1 MEVSM
6 KTTSLAALVAVAV
19 LVAAPMSGLAATSR
33 TRTTHVRVIMGKPGT
48 FEFVLSKKRVPKGK
62 VIFKLVNKGQIAHDF
77 AIHGKKSKKIQPAK
91 TGSLTVRFRRAGR
104 YPYKCT
110 VPGHAEAGMKGVLKV
125 Y

>member
-1 MEVSM
+1 M
-6 KTTSLAALVAVAV
+6 KTTAVAFLAALAV
-19 LVAAPMSGLAATSR
+19 LVAAPLSGSAATSS
-33 TRTTHVRVIMGKPGT
+33 TRTTHVHVTMGKPGT

-62 VIFKLVNKGQIAHDF
+62 VIFQLVNKGQIAHDF
-77 AIHGKKSKKIQPAK
+77 AIHGKKSKLIQPGK
-91 TGSLTVRFRRAGR
+91 SGSLTVKFRKAGR